1 MWAEES
7 AHLLDQLDPRWLV
20 SALTTFGDH
29 GATEVQ
35 RRVGQAMTVLFGTM
49 KLYES
54 ERRYSGFAAD
64 RPFPLKGQDR
74 GALPLE
80 MDAFHLPAGGLDV
93 NMLGRLWQDA
103 AEDAVLR
110 PLAHHL
116 LDLLIHDPRTVFR
129 RLRVMRRRKERR
141 DAARAA
147 ETSETDSPGAPKVTV
162 PVAHVPPRRGPLP
175 RWGVVCTTHAPLA
188 QIQRFAAHY
197 LSLGASRIQLFLDSP
212 APEVSAFFAD
222 HAAVQ
227 VTACDARLLAGRR
240 QAAARGASAAPGA

>member
-1 MWAEES
+1 M
-7 AHLLDQLDPRWLV
+7 
-20 SALTTFGDH
+20 
-29 GATEVQ
+29 
-35 RRVGQAMTVLFGTM
+35 
-49 KLYES
+49 
-54 ERRYSGFAAD
+54 
-64 RPFPLKGQDR
+64 
-74 GALPLE
+74 
-80 MDAFHLPAGGLDV
+80 
-93 NMLGRLWQDA
+93 
-103 AEDAVLR
+103 LR

-227 VTACDARLLAGRR
+227 VTACDAGFWQAAGKP
-240 QAAARGASAAPGA
+240 AARGASAAPGA